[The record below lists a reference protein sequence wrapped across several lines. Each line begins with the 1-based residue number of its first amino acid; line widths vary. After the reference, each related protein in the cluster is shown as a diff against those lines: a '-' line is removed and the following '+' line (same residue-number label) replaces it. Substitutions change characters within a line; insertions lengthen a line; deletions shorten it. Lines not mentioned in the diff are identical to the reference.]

1 MKNEAKKKNS
11 SKDLANLVVK
21 GIQEKKGKNITVM
34 DLQKV
39 HGAVTNFFV
48 IASANSDTQLSAIH
62 NSVDKVVSD
71 ESGEKPWQSE
81 GRTNKEWIL
90 LDYGDVVVHLFKKD
104 IRSFYNLE
112 GLWGDAKITHIKD
125 EE

>member
-1 MKNEAKKKNS
+1 MKNEAKKKNN

-21 GIQEKKGKNITVM
+21 GIQEKKGKDITVM

-62 NSVDKVVSD
+62 DSVDKVVSD

>member
-62 NSVDKVVSD
+62 NSVDKVVAD

>member
-1 MKNEAKKKNS
+1 MKKEAKKKIS
-11 SKDLANLVVK
+11 SKELANIAIEGLK
-21 GIQEKKGKNITVM
+21 NKKGKEITLL

-39 HGAVTNFFV
+39 QGAVTNFFV
-48 IASANSDTQLSAIH
+48 IATATSETQLSALH
-62 NSVDKVVSD
+62 DSVEDLIRQ
-71 ESGEKPWQSE
+71 ECGQEPWHSE
-81 GRTNKEWIL
+81 GRTNREWIL